1 MMKRLFILL
10 IFVMLHYGIN
20 SQTWKV
26 EGNMPVP
33 VAGAKAVV
41 KDSLIYVLGGF
52 SPSLNQYL
60 NIIQVY
66 NPRTAT
72 WRNADT
78 MKFARFSFIA
88 DMFNGNM
95 IYCGGY
101 IPGFGFHNALEVY
114 DFHNAPAV
122 HSSHTF
128 FRRYYS
134 AGVVKDSLLYVIG
147 GFSLEPLQ
155 PFIVEYNL
163 PATTITHTVDSI
175 YSVQNFP
182 LDQMPVL
189 IDNDIFIFGGVL
201 NSVTNKIFRFNTLN
215 RSYSQQNQRLIELRA
230 GGSATKFSDNK
241 VLISGG
247 YNETQNAVNTTEL
260 VTIAG
265 GSVVN
270 IDNGPA
276 MNFARADLA
285 SVYFEGK
292 IYVFGGTGINGEPV
306 AGIETLELNP
316 STSVENDN
324 PLPDNMILQNN
335 YPNPFNA
342 GTRISF
348 TLGETADVK
357 LLIYNTLGEL
367 VKTLVTGTLSQGI
380 HEYNWAGDDDSGNML
395 SSGVYIYSL
404 ESGGLRIS
412 KKMSMLK

>member
-1 MMKRLFILL
+1 MMKRLYILL
-10 IFVMLHYGIN
+10 IFIVIHSETI

-26 EGNMPVP
+26 EGTMPVP

-66 NPRTAT
+66 NPKSGT

-78 MKFARFSFIA
+78 MKFARSSFIA
-88 DMFNGNM
+88 DIYNGNM
-95 IYCGGY
+95 IYCGGF

-114 DFHNAPAV
+114 DFHNAPVV

-163 PATTITHTVDSI
+163 PAAAITHSLDSI
-175 YSVQNFP
+175 YSVESFP

-189 IDNDIFIFGGVL
+189 IGDDIFIFGGVL

-215 RSYSQQNQRLIELRA
+215 RSYSQQNLRLIDLRA
-230 GGSATKFSDNK
+230 GGSATRVSDQK
-241 VLISGG
+241 VILSGG
-247 YNETQNAVNTTEL
+247 YNETQNAVKTTEL
-260 VTIAG
+260 ITLSG
-265 GSVVN
+265 GSVQNVE
-270 IDNGPA
+270 NGPQL
-276 MNFARADLA
+276 NFARADLA
-285 SVYFEGK
+285 SVYFEGR
-292 IYVFGGTGINGEPV
+292 IFVFGGTGVNGEPV
-306 AGIETLELNP
+306 TEIETLELNP
-316 STSVENDN
+316 STSVENEES
-324 PLPDNMILQNN
+324 LPTDIILQNN

-348 TLGETADVK
+348 RLVRAAEVN
-357 LLIYNTLGEL
+357 LLIYNTLGQL
-367 VKTLVTGTLSQGI
+367 VKTLVSGSLSEGLHEFSWTG
-380 HEYNWAGDDDSGNML
+380 EDDSGNLL
-395 SSGVYIYSL
+395 SSGVYIYTL
-404 ESGGLRIS
+404 EAAGTRIS